1 MAAQTGEIQR
11 VGWALPESAPNK
23 AHTVLAGQTLWA
35 GSLSMMVAGK
45 IRTYVAGTA
54 NLSMGGVMQRTYVAG
69 GTDLVLPEG
78 EPVVMKRGVFGFL
91 GLTGDLPTEADIG
104 KSIPFIDN
112 NTVKKTLAINE
123 LTGVLRDIQGG
134 YFWVEI

>member
-23 AHTVLAGQTLWA
+23 AYTVLASQTLWA
-35 GSLSMMVAGK
+35 GSVSMLVAGK
-45 IRTYVAGTA
+45 IRTYVSGTA
-54 NLSMGGVMQRTYVAG
+54 GSTMGGVQYRTYVAG

-91 GLTGDLPTEADIG
+91 GLAGDLPAETEIG
-104 KSIPFIDN
+104 KTVYFADN
-112 NTVKKTLAINE
+112 NTIKKTLAAND
-123 LTGVLRDIQGG
+123 LGGTLRDIQGS

>member
-35 GSLSMMVAGK
+35 GSVSMMVAGK
-45 IRTYVAGTA
+45 VRTYVSGTVGSS
-54 NLSMGGVMQRTYVAG
+54 LGGVQYRTYVAG
-69 GTDLVLPEG
+69 GADLVLPEG

-91 GLTGDLPTEADIG
+91 GATGDLPTETEIG
-104 KSIPFIDN
+104 KTVYFADN
-112 NTVKKTLAINE
+112 NTVKKTMAANDLGGI
-123 LTGVLRDIQGG
+123 LRDIQGG

>member
-35 GSLSMMVAGK
+35 GSLSMIVAGK
-45 IRTYVAGTA
+45 IRTYVSGTA
-54 NLSMGGVMQRTYVAG
+54 GSTMGGVMQRTYIAG

-78 EPVVMKRGVFGFL
+78 DPVVMKRGVFGFL

-104 KSIPFIDN
+104 KPIPFIDN